1 MTAVWPSQVPYR
13 APVNGITPSQS
24 YTGPVESQTEG
35 GPPITRPR
43 PGPRAAEYPWRSPL
57 LSLAQWEAFEQFARS
72 TLRQGT
78 LPFRMPVW
86 KPNGCYV
93 DRLCQIKGGAWST
106 DFSVASRVVVTFT
119 LIVWNW

>member
-1 MTAVWPSQVPYR
+1 MTAVWPSQLPYK
-13 APVNGITPSQS
+13 APVNGIVPSQS
-24 YTGPVESQTEG
+24 YSAPVESQTEG
-35 GPPITRPR
+35 GPPIMRPR

-57 LSLAQWEAFEQFARS
+57 LSLAEWEAFEQFARA

-106 DFSVASRVVVTFT
+106 DFSVANRVVVSFT